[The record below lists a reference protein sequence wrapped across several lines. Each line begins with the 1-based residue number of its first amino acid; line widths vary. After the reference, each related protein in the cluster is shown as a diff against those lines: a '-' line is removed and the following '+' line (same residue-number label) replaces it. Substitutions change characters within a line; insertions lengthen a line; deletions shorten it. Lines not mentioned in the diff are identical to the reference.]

1 MSDELI
7 FATDTARGHYE
18 IHDLNYEGRRAR
30 VLYSGQ
36 RQAAQSGVAL
46 DGQPDLLFDYNQRLR
61 ELANY
66 VRPEKL
72 LLIGGGA
79 FTLPLALQTD
89 LPDLE
94 LTVVEYDPELEPLA
108 RQYFDWQPG
117 PRTRVVHADGRD
129 YLAQSSEQFDLILVD
144 AFSHDTIPTTLV
156 EPAAVQALR
165 QHLAPGGL
173 LAYNVIAAYYG
184 RRASVLH
191 ELAATAEERFKT
203 VEVFPASLRVS
214 LWLPQNFV
222 LVAQMKTQPGI
233 KTALRFAP
241 IEAGQPFDVRRDLSV

>member
-1 MSDELI
+1 MSDQLVI
-7 FATDTARGHYE
+7 ATDTAHGHYE
-18 IHDLNYEGRRAR
+18 IRDLNYEGREAR

-36 RQAAQSGVAL
+36 RQAAQSGVAR
-46 DGQPDLLFDYNQRLR
+46 DNQPDLLFDYNQRLR
-61 ELANY
+61 ELTNY
-66 VRPEKL
+66 VRPAKL

-79 FTLPLALQTD
+79 FTLPLALQAD

-129 YLAQSSEQFDLILVD
+129 YLAQSSEQFDLIIVD
-144 AFSHDTIPTTLV
+144 AFSHDMIPTTLV
-156 EPAAVQALR
+156 EPAAVEALR
-165 QHLAPGGL
+165 QHLLPGGL

-184 RRASVLH
+184 RRAGVLH
-191 ELAATAEERFKT
+191 ELAATAGEQFS
-203 VEVFPASLRVS
+203 EVDIFPASLKVS

-222 LVAQMKTQPGI
+222 LIAQMKTQPGLSS
-233 KTALRFAP
+233 ALRFAP
-241 IEAGQPFDVRRDLSV
+241 IDASEPLDVRRDLGA